1 MENKLNT
8 YVEKE
13 LVKYVVATMDGKYLR
28 KTPTKK
34 EYYFVDDIEL
44 ATKAMTKKMI
54 NTILDYYY
62 MDTGLNIELVVVPVK
77 ITYELIDETI
87 E

>member
-1 MENKLNT
+1 MENKENT
-8 YVEKE
+8 YIEKQTT
-13 LVKYVVATMDGKYLR
+13 KYVIATMDGKYLK
-28 KTPTKK
+28 KTPAKK

-62 MDTGLNIELVVVPVK
+62 MDTGLNIELVIIPVN
-77 ITYELIDETI
+77 ITYELVDETI
-87 E
+87 

>member
-1 MENKLNT
+1 MERENNT
-8 YVEKE
+8 YVEKKIT
-13 LVKYVVATMDGKYLR
+13 KYVIATIDGKYLK
-28 KTPTKK
+28 KTPAKK

-62 MDTGLNIELVVVPVK
+62 MDMGLNTELVVVPVT

-87 E
+87 

>member
-1 MENKLNT
+1 MKKENNT
-8 YVEKE
+8 FVEKKIT
-13 LVKYVVATMDGKYLR
+13 KYVIATIDGKYLK
-28 KTPTKK
+28 KTPAKK

-62 MDTGLNIELVVVPVK
+62 MDMGLNTELVIVPVT

-87 E
+87 

>member
-1 MENKLNT
+1 MERENNT
-8 YVEKE
+8 YVEKKIT
-13 LVKYVVATMDGKYLR
+13 KYVIATIDGKYLK
-28 KTPTKK
+28 KTPAKK

-62 MDTGLNIELVVVPVK
+62 MDTGLNIELVVVPVN

-87 E
+87 